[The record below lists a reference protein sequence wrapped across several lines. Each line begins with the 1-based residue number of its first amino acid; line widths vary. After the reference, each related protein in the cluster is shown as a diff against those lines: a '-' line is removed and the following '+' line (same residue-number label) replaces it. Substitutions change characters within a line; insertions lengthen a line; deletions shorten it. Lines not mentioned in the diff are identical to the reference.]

1 MLAPK
6 CHYFVSDT
14 RSVKRINKINKKYGI
29 ITLLNSFVSNSGTNK
44 AKQQAKLTKRCKAK

>member
-29 ITLLNSFVSNSGTNK
+29 ITLLNSFVSSSGTNK

>member
-29 ITLLNSFVSNSGTNK
+29 ITLLNSLVSNSGTNK

>member
-29 ITLLNSFVSNSGTNK
+29 ITLLNSLVCNSGTNK